1 MKSAVIDLQRNALD
15 HQYPLSNLLREAY
28 VIATKLNI
36 SEFKSWV
43 QCELNGY
50 KGDVAVPEYR
60 ETRGELKSHNQF
72 HGWVKAIL
80 PDQELEDLITKTHTS
95 QSISEISMLVES
107 GQHQVVQNF
116 NAGQLANIQQ
126 LFRSHT
132 DMKLFIPM
140 TSMHH
145 ILESVR
151 NTIIDWSLR
160 LESEGILG
168 EGLQFTTKEKEL
180 ANMSTTI
187 TIDNF
192 QGVLGD
198 VSNSSLNQ
206 DLEINI
212 TKNAFNELEKF
223 LKENGVDQE
232 DVDNLK
238 ECIEFD
244 GSVESGSFGEK
255 VSGWIG
261 RMVTKSAEGSWGVS
275 IATAGNL
282 LAGAI
287 AKYYGG

>member
-1 MKSAVIDLQRNALD
+1 MNSAVIDLQRNALD

-43 QCELNGY
+43 HCELNGY

-60 ETRGELKSHNQF
+60 ETRGELKGHNQF
-72 HGWVKAIL
+72 HGWVKAML
-80 PDQELEDLITKTHTS
+80 PDQEWEDLITKTHTS
-95 QSISEISMLVES
+95 QSISEISMLIES

-116 NAGQLANIQQ
+116 SAGQLANIQQ
-126 LFRSHT
+126 LFRNDT

-145 ILESVR
+145 VLESVR
-151 NTIIDWSLR
+151 NTIIDWSLQ

-223 LKENGVDQE
+223 LKDNSVVQE

-238 ECIEFD
+238 ECIELD
-244 GSVESGSFGEK
+244 GPVESGSFGEK

-261 RMVTKSAEGSWGVS
+261 RMVSKSAEGSWGVS